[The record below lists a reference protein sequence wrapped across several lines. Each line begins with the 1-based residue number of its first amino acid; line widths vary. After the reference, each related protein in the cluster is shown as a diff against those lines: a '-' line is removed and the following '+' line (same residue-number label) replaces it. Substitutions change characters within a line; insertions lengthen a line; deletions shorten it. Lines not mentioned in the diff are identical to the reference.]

1 MKKLFLSFT
10 VLAAMAFT
18 FTGCEDVPQPYS
30 TPTEDNSKTDE
41 VVAQGTGTQSDPYNV
56 TAALEFIENGV
67 DLNKTVFV
75 TGTIVS
81 IESIDTSY
89 GNATYKIS
97 DVANSTTNTLT
108 VYRGLSLG
116 NKKFTSEDELKVGD
130 VVTVCGTLVNYNG
143 TKEFTTGNYI
153 YSLNGKTSGGDT
165 GGDVTPT
172 GDGTQSNP
180 YNVAAALNL
189 VSKLGADE
197 TTDEAIYVKGKISS
211 ISQVETETYGNA
223 NYYITDDGNNSIYI
237 FQSYYLGNV
246 KFTSSNQIKV
256 GDEVVIYGKFVNYK
270 GNTPETVGKGSSYIY
285 SLNGKTADDGQTT
298 TGLYESF
305 DESQGD
311 FTIDN
316 ISLGDG
322 LSYVW
327 KWNSSKYMKASAY
340 ANKTNI
346 PAQSRLVSPA
356 FSLKG
361 LTSATLSFDHA
372 SKFFADAATELKVQ
386 ASTDGKTWTDL
397 KVSAYP
403 DGNSWNFVSATC
415 DLSAYA
421 GKDVV
426 YIGFLYTS
434 TDAAAATWEVKNVE
448 VK

>member
-18 FTGCEDVPQPYS
+18 FTGCEDVPQPYA
-30 TPTEDNSKTDE
+30 TPTEDNSKGDDI
-41 VVAQGTGTQSDPYNV
+41 VSQGTGTQSDPFNV
-56 TAALEFIENGV
+56 TAALEFIENGL
-67 DLNKTVFV
+67 DLNKTVYV
-75 TGTIVS
+75 TGTVVS

-97 DVANSTTNTLT
+97 DVKNSTTNALT

-130 VVTVCGTLVNYNG
+130 VVTVWGTLVNYNG

-180 YNVAAALNL
+180 YNVAAAYEL
-189 VSKLGADE
+189 VSNLGVDE

-211 ISQVETETYGNA
+211 ISQVETENYGNA

-246 KFTSSNQIKV
+246 KFTSSDQIKV

-285 SLNGKTADDGQTT
+285 SLNGKTADGSQTT

-305 DESQGD
+305 DESQGN

-327 KWNSSKYMKASAY
+327 AWNSSKYMKASAY
-340 ANKTNI
+340 ANKTYI

-361 LTSATLSFDHA
+361 LTSATLTFDHA
-372 SKFFADAATELKVQ
+372 SKYFADAATELKVQ

-403 DGNSWNFVSATC
+403 DGSSWDFVTATC